1 MSDFTVYTDVDVRF
15 RDSDAMGHVNNAV
28 YLTYLE
34 VGRQAYWQRL
44 DPGQVYDGVPFV
56 LARACID
63 FKHPARTG
71 DAVRVGL
78 GVHWMSQRAFG
89 MRYRL
94 TLRDA
99 GTLLAEAETVQVTY
113 DYAARTSMPVPA
125 WLRAKIEALEGPLPA
140 HAKETS

>member
-1 MSDFTVYTDVDVRF
+1 VSDLTVHTDVDVRF

-44 DPGQVYDGVPFV
+44 DPARVYDAVPFV
-56 LARACID
+56 LARASID

-71 DAVRVGL
+71 DTVRVGL
-78 GVHWMSQRAFG
+78 GVHWMSRSAFG

-99 GTLLAEAETVQVTY
+99 ETLLAEAQTVQVTY
-113 DYAARTSMPVPA
+113 DYAARKPMPIPA
-125 WLRAKIEALEGPLPA
+125 WLRERIEALEGPLPA
-140 HAKETS
+140 SATEER